1 MRIQNRVTKGQQHND
16 TIRFH
21 LDGTAEQPL
30 GKPAGKMITDS
41 DEMSFVY
48 LMDDIEGYAHIHFP
62 QEVWAFMVEALRSE
76 EEPMLQWNEKSIPL
90 PGFKEELTMLIY
102 NIEGND
108 NYGEAFTT
116 AVEQEFQAIL
126 QRIEI

>member
-1 MRIQNRVTKGQQHND
+1 MRIQNRVTKGQRHND
-16 TIRFH
+16 AIRFQM
-21 LDGTAEQPL
+21 DATADQPSGT
-30 GKPAGKMITDS
+30 PAAKMITDS

-62 QEVWAFMVEALRSE
+62 REVWTYMVETLRSE
-76 EEPMLQWNEKSIPL
+76 EEPTLQWNDVSIPL
-90 PGFKEELTMLIY
+90 PGFKEELLMLIY

-116 AVEQEFQAIL
+116 AVEQEFEAIL
-126 QRIEI
+126 QSIEI